1 MCENCGIKSKVW
13 EEKVAEV
20 YNARSIID
28 LTHNLSSN
36 LLLKLIRRGIC
47 HFNERSFIGQRQ
59 DV

>member
-1 MCENCGIKSKVW
+1 MSENCGIKSKVW
-13 EEKVAEV
+13 GEKVTEL
-20 YNARSIID
+20 YNARAFID
-28 LTHNLSSN
+28 LTDILSSN